1 MSDAYV
7 VMRADAEDPGTR
19 DVMRKCLL
27 AIQEAFL
34 EVEVIDE
41 QFREDTWDV
50 TGFMLKASGPTAYE
64 TLLPLISKLQDGHSG
79 RITVQLIK
87 EAVDAVVD
95 PSELQVEYFRRELAM
110 DSEFVVHVDSCV
122 RLTHSATG
130 AVVRST
136 CHRSQAANYKEALA
150 LMQSL
155 LAARGGI

>member
-7 VMRADAEDPGTR
+7 VMQAGAKNPATR

-34 EVEVIDE
+34 EAEVIDE
-41 QFREDTWDV
+41 QFREHTEDL
-50 TGFMLKASGPTAYE
+50 TGFVLKASGPAAYE
-64 TLLPLISKLQDGHSG
+64 TLLPLMPKLQDHHPGQ
-79 RITVQLIK
+79 ITVQLSK
-87 EAVDAVVD
+87 EAVNSVVD
-95 PSELQVEYFRRELAM
+95 PSEFQAEYFRREPAT

-130 AVVRST
+130 TVARST
-136 CHRSQAANYKEALA
+136 CHRSQAANYEEALA